1 MREIIDIQRLQ
12 EKVLEKNREIIEE
25 NEFCSKVAKLWVASK
40 GTSEQFMREKSNENK
55 RTRRRNDSPGK
66 KIKRENN

>member
-40 GTSEQFMREKSNENK
+40 GTSEQFKSWCSIKIRKEIEKLEK
-55 RTRRRNDSPGK
+55 EA
-66 KIKRENN
+66 IK